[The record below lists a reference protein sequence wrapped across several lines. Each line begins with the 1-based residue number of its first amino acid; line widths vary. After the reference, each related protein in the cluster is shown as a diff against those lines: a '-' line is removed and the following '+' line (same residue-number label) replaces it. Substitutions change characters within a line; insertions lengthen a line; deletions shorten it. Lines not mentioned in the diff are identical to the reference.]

1 MSIAE
6 HPLPVSAT
14 ETARLFADLAHH
26 PGLVLAV
33 SGGPDSTALLLL
45 AARWR
50 QSLTDGPKLLAVT
63 VDHGLRPESAAEARA
78 VRRLAGTLGVPHRI
92 LPWIGAKPATGLQ
105 EAARAARY
113 QLLAAAA
120 GEIDAGHVLTAHT
133 LDDQAETVLMRMARG
148 SGLTGL
154 AGMARVT
161 TLSRDGGAIKLV
173 RPFLDL
179 PKARLIAT
187 LEAAGIA
194 FADDP
199 SNRAAR
205 FTRVRLRGLMPALA
219 AEGLDA
225 NRLAV
230 LARRAARAEAALD
243 AGVNDALER
252 LLVDWPSDEQA
263 TFNARGFAKLP
274 DEIALRLLG
283 MLVASMGDEGPVEL
297 GKLEALFAAL
307 TETIHQEAEPRRA
320 RAPRFRRTLAG
331 ASVILEGERIVVERA
346 PPRRQRREG
355 ATTVPKGEMAARETA
370 GEAPII
376 KEIRPI
382 PLADGP
388 AGPTLAEG

>member
-1 MSIAE
+1 VSIAE
-6 HPLPVSAT
+6 HPLPVSAA
-14 ETARLFADLAHH
+14 ETARLFADLADE
-26 PGLVLAV
+26 PALALAI

-45 AARWR
+45 VARWR

-63 VDHGLRPESAAEARA
+63 IDHGLRPESAAEAEA
-78 VRRLAGTLGVPHRI
+78 VRRLAETLAVSHRI
-92 LPWIGAKPATGLQ
+92 LRWTGPKPAAGLQ

-113 QLLAAAA
+113 RLLAAAA
-120 GEIDAGHVLTAHT
+120 DEIGAGYGLTAHT

-161 TLSRDGGAIKLV
+161 TLPLDGGDAIKLV
-173 RPFLDL
+173 RPFLDV

-199 SNRAAR
+199 SNRETR

-225 NRLAV
+225 GRLAL
-230 LARRAARAEAALD
+230 LARRVARADAALES
-243 AGVNDALER
+243 AVNDAMER
-252 LLVDWPSDEQA
+252 LSLECPSDEKIA
-263 TFNARGFAKLP
+263 FDAKGFAALP
-274 DEIALRLLG
+274 DEIALRLIG
-283 MLVASMGDEGPVEL
+283 ATIASAGDGGPVEL

-307 TETIHQEAEPRRA
+307 AEVSHKGE

-331 ASVILEGERIVVERA
+331 ASITLDGGRLVVECA
-346 PPRRQRREG
+346 PARRRRHE
-355 ATTVPKGEMAARETA
+355 AAAISSGGR
-370 GEAPII
+370 
-376 KEIRPI
+376 RR
-382 PLADGP
+382 
-388 AGPTLAEG
+388 AEGTC

>member
-6 HPLPVSAT
+6 HLLPVSTT

-50 QSLTDGPKLLAVT
+50 QSLTDGPKLLGVT
-63 VDHGLRPESAAEARA
+63 VDHGLRPESAAEAEA
-78 VRRLAGTLGVPHRI
+78 VRRLAEALAVPHRI
-92 LPWIGAKPATGLQ
+92 LRWTGAKPTTGLQ
-105 EAARAARY
+105 EAARSARY
-113 QLLAAAA
+113 RLLAAAA
-120 GEIDAGHVLTAHT
+120 AEIGASHVLTAHT

-154 AGMARVT
+154 AGMARMT
-161 TLSRDGGAIKLV
+161 ALPTDGVGTIKLV
-173 RPFLDL
+173 RPFLDVA
-179 PKARLIAT
+179 KARLIAT

-199 SNRAAR
+199 SNREAR

-219 AEGLDA
+219 SEGLDA

-230 LARRAARAEAALD
+230 LARRVARADAALEAA
-243 AGVNDALER
+243 VNDAMER
-252 LLVDWPSDEQA
+252 LLLQCPSDEQIA
-263 TFNARGFAKLP
+263 FDAKGFAALP
-274 DEIALRLLG
+274 DEIALRLIG
-283 MLVASMGDEGPVEL
+283 ATIASAGDEGPVEL

-307 TETIHQEAEPRRA
+307 TEAMHKDERT
-320 RAPRFRRTLAG
+320 PRFRRTLAG
-331 ASVILEGERIVVERA
+331 ASVALDGERLVVERA
-346 PPRRQRREG
+346 PPRHPRREG
-355 ATTVPKGEMAARETA
+355 KAAVPKGGAAARETA

-382 PLADGP
+382 PLAEGP
-388 AGPTLAEG
+388 AGPTLAKG